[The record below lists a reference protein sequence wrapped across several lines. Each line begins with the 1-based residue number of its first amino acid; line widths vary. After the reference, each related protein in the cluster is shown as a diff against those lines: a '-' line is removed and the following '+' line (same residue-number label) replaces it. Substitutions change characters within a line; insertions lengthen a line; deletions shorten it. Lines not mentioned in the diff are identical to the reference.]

1 MKRVFWCWLINVTG
15 SCCWQL
21 SGSSVRSVSW
31 TTYTWSLQ
39 ERGLRVVRLLHWWL
53 TSGKTMFQENQEEA
67 VAPFM
72 TQPQK
77 LHTITSSGFYGA
89 KQSQIHIMSIVT
101 SVHLRIVRC
110 HQIKKRRH
118 IWLVLVKVYA
128 ELKKVLPLKQK
139 NPPCETFNWWW
150 GEHSTDPAIR
160 PIMECSIRMSL
171 GQEGIVLNVKWQTQD
186 FWSQQM
192 QAHIDYQVYLKS
204 KRWMHRG

>member
-21 SGSSVRSVSW
+21 SGNSVRSVSW
-31 TTYTWSLQ
+31 TTYTWFLQ
-39 ERGLRVVRLLHWWL
+39 EGGLRVVRLLHWWL

-110 HQIKKRRH
+110 HQIKKRCH
-118 IWLVLVKVYA
+118 IQLLLVKIFRVEESPFLEVEKPTMGSLQLMRRLKSWKLVLKIPD
-128 ELKKVLPLKQK
+128 ELL
-139 NPPCETFNWWW
+139 
-150 GEHSTDPAIR
+150 R
-160 PIMECSIRMSL
+160 R
-171 GQEGIVLNVKWQTQD
+171 
-186 FWSQQM
+186 
-192 QAHIDYQVYLKS
+192 
-204 KRWMHRG
+204 